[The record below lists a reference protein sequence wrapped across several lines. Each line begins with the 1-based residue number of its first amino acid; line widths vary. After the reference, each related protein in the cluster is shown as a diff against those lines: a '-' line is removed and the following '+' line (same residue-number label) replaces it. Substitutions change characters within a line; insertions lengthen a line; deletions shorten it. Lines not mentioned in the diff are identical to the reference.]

1 MNTAIVLGGTAD
13 HIHLIR
19 ILKNRGFYV
28 ILCDYLDNP
37 PAKQYADAYKQ
48 ISILDKEAILEF
60 ASRKNTAL
68 VIATC
73 IDQALETSAFV
84 SEKLGLPCHINYQTS
99 LTLTNKNSMKSIMT
113 KNSISTSRYVI
124 LKESNDIS
132 KFDFFNYPLVIKPVD
147 ANSSKGVFLINTPEE
162 ILDFFDTSMSYSK
175 TKEVIVEEF
184 VEGKELSVDI
194 FIENGKAEILMITE
208 NIKTKNNPKSFT
220 IVESVYNRYIEDN
233 LKESIKG
240 IANKIIQAFGL
251 TTGPLL
257 LQCIYNEKQDKLS
270 VIEFSNRVGG
280 GSKYFFINRLKGV
293 DIIDAFVGSVLGNK
307 PELKEITPKYNFAKI
322 KYLYT
327 RKGIIEEYKGL
338 ENLKRNGT
346 IIEYFIY
353 KKPGSEVYESL
364 KSSDRC
370 IGLFY
375 VSENEGELRKKE
387 EVSSRQVK
395 VIDRNGFDIL
405 LR

>member
-1 MNTAIVLGGTAD
+1 M
-13 HIHLIR
+13 
-19 ILKNRGFYV
+19 
-28 ILCDYLDNP
+28 
-37 PAKQYADAYKQ
+37 
-48 ISILDKEAILEF
+48 
-60 ASRKNTAL
+60 
-68 VIATC
+68 
-73 IDQALETSAFV
+73 
-84 SEKLGLPCHINYQTS
+84 
-99 LTLTNKNSMKSIMT
+99 LTNKNLMKSTMT
-113 KNSISTSRYVI
+113 INRLPTSKHVI
-124 LKESNDIS
+124 LRESTDVS
-132 KFDFFNYPLVIKPVD
+132 TLDFLNYPLVIKPVD
-147 ANSSKGVFLINTPEE
+147 ANSSKGVFKINAPEE
-162 ILDFFDTSMSYSK
+162 ILDFFETSISYSK

-220 IVESVYNRYIEDN
+220 IVESVYNRHIEDN
-233 LKESIKG
+233 LKKSIKG
-240 IANKIIQAFGL
+240 IASKIIQAFSL

-257 LQCIYNEKQDKLS
+257 LQCIYNERQDKLS

-280 GSKYFFINRLKGV
+280 GSKYFFINTLKGV
-293 DIIDAFVGSVLGNK
+293 DIIDAFVDSVLGNK

-327 RKGIIEEYKGL
+327 RKGIIKEYKGL
-338 ENLKRNGT
+338 EDLKRTGT

-364 KSSDRC
+364 TSSDRC

-375 VSENEGELRKKE
+375 ASDNEEELRKKE